1 MATAYHVVHPK
12 ANGATTKTRSTA
24 KPRHSSAKTQ
34 VPKLA
39 TNRDDVNIALRRD
52 LSNVTLSGL
61 PQVCDLTCGRIV
73 DRKRI
78 WNRVEQWLQM
88 LAKFLLSL
96 EELSPRA
103 I

>member
-1 MATAYHVVHPK
+1 MATAYHVAQPK

-39 TNRDDVNIALRRD
+39 TNCGDVNIALRRD
-52 LSNVTLSGL
+52 LSNVMLSGL
-61 PQVCDLTCGRIV
+61 PQVCDLTCERIE

-78 WNRVEQWLQM
+78 WNCVEQWLQM

>member
-1 MATAYHVVHPK
+1 MVTAYHMAYTK

-24 KPRHSSAKTQ
+24 KPRHSSATTQ

-39 TNRDDVNIALRRD
+39 TNCGDVNIALRRD
-52 LSNVTLSGL
+52 LSNVTLSGH
-61 PQVCDLTCGRIV
+61 PQVCDLTCERIE

-78 WNRVEQWLQM
+78 WNCVEQWLQM

>member
-1 MATAYHVVHPK
+1 MATAYHVAYPK

-39 TNRDDVNIALRRD
+39 TNCGDVNIALRRD
-52 LSNVTLSGL
+52 LSNVMLSGL
-61 PQVCDLTCGRIV
+61 PQVCDLTCERIV
-73 DRKRI
+73 DREWVR
-78 WNRVEQWLQM
+78 NRVEQWLQM
-88 LAKFLLSL
+88 LAKFLLGL

>member
-1 MATAYHVVHPK
+1 MRILLLLSIVEIA
-12 ANGATTKTRSTA
+12 
-24 KPRHSSAKTQ
+24 

-39 TNRDDVNIALRRD
+39 TNCGDVNIALRRD
-52 LSNVTLSGL
+52 HSNVMLSGH
-61 PQVCDLTCGRIV
+61 PQVCDLTRGRIV
-73 DRKRI
+73 NHKRVR
-78 WNRVEQWLQM
+78 NRVEQWLQI